1 MTHQQSGDS
10 ACDRLNGVVNP
21 PYISYA
27 YFIREKFFRLT
38 EDSVIQDGPG
48 APVYQVKGK
57 IFSLHQTLVV
67 MDLAGNEL
75 ATVNKQIISLTP
87 KFHITRRGDKAAT
100 VRKKLISPFVDRFTV
115 DIPGRDHLHVSGS
128 VFEHNFTIERH
139 GSVVAT
145 VSKRWVAL
153 ADTYGVETAAGEDD
167 ILILAVVLAIDLTE
181 DGEKRND

>member
-1 MTHQQSGDS
+1 MMRDHPARALGYPEQDGQAAD
-10 ACDRLNGVVNP
+10 
-21 PYISYA
+21 ISYA
-27 YFIREKFFRLT
+27 LYHPRKFFRLT
-38 EDSVIQDGPG
+38 EDSVIQDEQG

-57 IFSLHQTLVV
+57 IFSLHHTLVL

-87 KFHITRRGDKAAT
+87 NSITRHGDEAAT

-115 DIPGRDHLHVSGS
+115 DIPGPDDLHVTGS
-128 VFEHNFTIERH
+128 IFEHNFTIERH
-139 GSVVAT
+139 GSGVAT

-153 ADTYGVETAAGEDD
+153 TDTYGVETAAGEDH

-181 DGEKRND
+181 DAEKRND